1 MLNDKTKIFVALLIL
16 LIVILAILQY
26 FKSSTENASN
36 PIDNAQEISQ
46 SEFSDAEN
54 VVEIEDQT
62 TDIVEVQELEEVLE
76 VEEVVEAEEVT
87 EVVEVE
93 EVVEAEEVTEVV
105 EVEEVEE
112 VVEAEEVKEVVE
124 VEEVV
129 KENLGSFDVVRID
142 RDGVSVLAGR
152 AQPNQKIRIYNED
165 NLIGEGTSDRLGQW
179 VITIDDEIP
188 NEILNLKISTTNENS
203 ENELFSDQ
211 IVTIM
216 PIENLN
222 SQIEPDITDEIILLT
237 QENEASRILS
247 DDPSFLQDES
257 IVNIRTIDYDEEKL
271 ILSGSAEVNTEVNA
285 YIDNKFVGKTL
296 TDNLGKWS
304 LNIDENI
311 VPGDYEIRA
320 DMVDDQDF
328 VIARTSTKFTR
339 LFDGIGDSFQLN
351 KITIEPGD
359 NLWNISR
366 KKYGSGMQYT
376 VIYLA
381 NSNQIVNP
389 DLIFPGQVLMV
400 PGS

>member
-1 MLNDKTKIFVALLIL
+1 MLNNKTKIFGSLLIL

-46 SEFSDAEN
+46 SEVSDAEN

-76 VEEVVEAEEVT
+76 AEEV
-87 EVVEVE
+87 
-93 EVVEAEEVTEVV
+93 AE
-105 EVEEVEE
+105 
-112 VVEAEEVKEVVE
+112 
-124 VEEVV
+124 
-129 KENLGSFDVVRID
+129 ENLGSFDIVRID

-165 NLIGEGTSDRLGQW
+165 NLIGEGTSDRVGQW

-188 NEILNLKISTTNENS
+188 NEILNLKISTTNENL

-222 SQIEPDITDEIILLT
+222 SQIEQDMTDEIILLT

-271 ILSGSAEVNTEVNA
+271 ILSGNAEANTEVNA

-296 TDNLGKWS
+296 TDNFGKWS

-311 VPGDYEIRA
+311 IPGDYEIRA

-328 VIARTSTKFTR
+328 VIARTLTKFTR
-339 LFDGIGDSFQLN
+339 LFDGVDDSFQLN

-389 DLIFPGQVLMV
+389 DLIFPGQVLLV

>member
-1 MLNDKTKIFVALLIL
+1 MLNDKTKIFGVLLIL
-16 LIVILAILQY
+16 LIVILAVLQY
-26 FKSSTENASN
+26 FRSRTENASN
-36 PIDNAQEISQ
+36 PIDNVQEISQ
-46 SEFSDAEN
+46 SEVYVAEQ
-54 VVEIEDQT
+54 VDEIKDQT
-62 TDIVEVQELEEVLE
+62 TDIIEVQE
-76 VEEVVEAEEVT
+76 VEEVVE
-87 EVVEVE
+87 
-93 EVVEAEEVTEVV
+93 
-105 EVEEVEE
+105 
-112 VVEAEEVKEVVE
+112 
-124 VEEVV
+124 
-129 KENLGSFDVVRID
+129 ENLGSFDVVRID

-165 NLIGEGTSDRLGQW
+165 NLIGEGVSDRLGQW
-179 VITIDDEIP
+179 VITIDEEIP

-203 ENELFSDQ
+203 EIEVFSDQ

-222 SQIEPDITDEIILLT
+222 NPIEPDITDEIILLT

-257 IVNIRTIDYDEEKL
+257 VVNIRTIDYDEEKL
-271 ILSGSAEVNTEVNA
+271 ILSGNAEANTEVNA
-285 YIDNKFVGKTL
+285 YIDNKFIGKTL
-296 TDNLGKWS
+296 SDNLGKWS

-311 VPGDYEIRA
+311 IPGDYEIRA

-339 LFDGIGDSFQLN
+339 LFDGIDNSLQLN
-351 KITIEPGD
+351 TITIEPGD

-389 DLIFPGQVLMV
+389 DLIFPGQVLLG
-400 PGS
+400 PGSLFLVSFYSYSEVA

>member
-1 MLNDKTKIFVALLIL
+1 MLNDKTKIFGVLLIL
-16 LIVILAILQY
+16 LIVILAVLQY
-26 FKSSTENASN
+26 FRSRTENASN
-36 PIDNAQEISQ
+36 PINNVQEISQ
-46 SEFSDAEN
+46 AE
-54 VVEIEDQT
+54 VSVAEQVDEIKDQT
-62 TDIVEVQELEEVLE
+62 TDIVEVQEVEEV
-76 VEEVVEAEEVT
+76 VEVVEAEEVI
-87 EVVEVE
+87 EVE
-93 EVVEAEEVTEVV
+93 EVEEVI

-112 VVEAEEVKEVVE
+112 VVE
-124 VEEVV
+124 
-129 KENLGSFDVVRID
+129 ENLGSFDVVRID

-165 NLIGEGTSDRLGQW
+165 NLIGEGISDRLGQW
-179 VITIDDEIP
+179 VITIDEEIP

-203 ENELFSDQ
+203 EIEVFSDQ

-222 SQIEPDITDEIILLT
+222 NPIEPDITDEIILLT

-257 IVNIRTIDYDEEKL
+257 VVNIRTIDYDEEKL
-271 ILSGSAEVNTEVNA
+271 ILSGNAEANTEVNA

-296 TDNLGKWS
+296 SDNLGKWS

-311 VPGDYEIRA
+311 IPGDYEIRA

-339 LFDGIGDSFQLN
+339 LFDGIDNSLQLN
-351 KITIEPGD
+351 TITIEPGD

>member
-1 MLNDKTKIFVALLIL
+1 MLNNKTKIFGALLIL

-36 PIDNAQEISQ
+36 LIDNAQEISQ
-46 SEFSDAEN
+46 SEVSDAEN

-76 VEEVVEAEEVT
+76 AEEV
-87 EVVEVE
+87 
-93 EVVEAEEVTEVV
+93 AE
-105 EVEEVEE
+105 
-112 VVEAEEVKEVVE
+112 
-124 VEEVV
+124 
-129 KENLGSFDVVRID
+129 ENLGSFDIVRID

-165 NLIGEGTSDRLGQW
+165 NLIGEGTSDRVGQW

-188 NEILNLKISTTNENS
+188 NEILNLKIATTNENS

-271 ILSGSAEVNTEVNA
+271 ILSGNAEANTEVNA

-296 TDNLGKWS
+296 TDNFGKWS

-311 VPGDYEIRA
+311 IPGDYEIRA

-328 VIARTSTKFTR
+328 VIARTLTKFTR
-339 LFDGIGDSFQLN
+339 LFDGVDDSFQLN

-389 DLIFPGQVLMV
+389 DLIFPGQVLLV

>member
-87 EVVEVE
+87 EVV
-93 EVVEAEEVTEVV
+93 
-105 EVEEVEE
+105 EVEE

-271 ILSGSAEVNTEVNA
+271 ILSGSAEANTEVNA

>member
-1 MLNDKTKIFVALLIL
+1 MLNDKTKIFGVLLIL
-16 LIVILAILQY
+16 LIVILAVLQY
-26 FKSSTENASN
+26 FRSRTENASN
-36 PIDNAQEISQ
+36 PIDNVQEISQ
-46 SEFSDAEN
+46 AE
-54 VVEIEDQT
+54 VSVAEQVDEIKDQT
-62 TDIVEVQELEEVLE
+62 TDIVEVE
-76 VEEVVEAEEVT
+76 
-87 EVVEVE
+87 
-93 EVVEAEEVTEVV
+93 

-112 VVEAEEVKEVVE
+112 VVEVVEAEEVEE

-129 KENLGSFDVVRID
+129 EVIEVEEVIEENLGSFDVVRID

-165 NLIGEGTSDRLGQW
+165 NLIGEGVSDRLGQW
-179 VITIDDEIP
+179 VITIDEEIP

-203 ENELFSDQ
+203 EIEVFSDQ

-222 SQIEPDITDEIILLT
+222 SPIEPDVTDEIILLT

-257 IVNIRTIDYDEEKL
+257 VVNIRTIDYDEEKL
-271 ILSGSAEVNTEVNA
+271 ILSGNADANTEVNA

-296 TDNLGKWS
+296 SDNLGKWS

-311 VPGDYEIRA
+311 IPGDYEIRA

-339 LFDGIGDSFQLN
+339 LFDGIDNSLQLN
-351 KITIEPGD
+351 TITIEPGD

>member
-1 MLNDKTKIFVALLIL
+1 MLNDKTKIFGVLLIL
-16 LIVILAILQY
+16 LIVILAVLQY
-26 FKSSTENASN
+26 FRSRTENASN
-36 PIDNAQEISQ
+36 PIDNVQEISQ
-46 SEFSDAEN
+46 AE
-54 VVEIEDQT
+54 VSLTEQVDEIKDQT
-62 TDIVEVQELEEVLE
+62 TDIVEVQE
-76 VEEVVEAEEVT
+76 A
-87 EVVEVE
+87 
-93 EVVEAEEVTEVV
+93 
-105 EVEEVEE
+105 
-112 VVEAEEVKEVVE
+112 
-124 VEEVV
+124 
-129 KENLGSFDVVRID
+129 NLGSFDVVRID

-165 NLIGEGTSDRLGQW
+165 NLIGEGVSDRLGQW
-179 VITIDDEIP
+179 VITIDEEIP

-203 ENELFSDQ
+203 EIEVFSDQ

-222 SQIEPDITDEIILLT
+222 SPIEPDVTDEIILLT

-257 IVNIRTIDYDEEKL
+257 VVNIRTIDYDEEKL
-271 ILSGSAEVNTEVNA
+271 ILSGNAEANTEVNA

-296 TDNLGKWS
+296 SDNLGKWS

-311 VPGDYEIRA
+311 IPGDYEIRA

-339 LFDGIGDSFQLN
+339 LFDGIDNSLQLN
-351 KITIEPGD
+351 TITIEPGD

>member
-1 MLNDKTKIFVALLIL
+1 MLNDKTKIFGVLLIL
-16 LIVILAILQY
+16 LIVILAVLQY
-26 FKSSTENASN
+26 FRSRTENASN

-46 SEFSDAEN
+46 SEVSVAEQ
-54 VVEIEDQT
+54 VDEIKDQT
-62 TDIVEVQELEEVLE
+62 TDIVEV
-76 VEEVVEAEEVT
+76 VE
-87 EVVEVE
+87 
-93 EVVEAEEVTEVV
+93 
-105 EVEEVEE
+105 
-112 VVEAEEVKEVVE
+112 
-124 VEEVV
+124 
-129 KENLGSFDVVRID
+129 ENLGSFDVVRID

-165 NLIGEGTSDRLGQW
+165 NLIGEGVSDRLGQW
-179 VITIDDEIP
+179 VITIDEEIP

-203 ENELFSDQ
+203 EIEVFSDQ

-222 SQIEPDITDEIILLT
+222 NPIEPDITDEIILLT

-257 IVNIRTIDYDEEKL
+257 VVNIRTIDYDEEKL
-271 ILSGSAEVNTEVNA
+271 ILSGNAEANTEVNA

-296 TDNLGKWS
+296 SDNLGKWS

-311 VPGDYEIRA
+311 IPGDYEIRA

-339 LFDGIGDSFQLN
+339 LFDGIDNSLQLN
-351 KITIEPGD
+351 TITIEPGD

>member
-1 MLNDKTKIFVALLIL
+1 MLNDKTKIFGVLLIL
-16 LIVILAILQY
+16 LIVILAVLQY
-26 FKSSTENASN
+26 FRSRTENASN
-36 PIDNAQEISQ
+36 PIDNVQEISQ
-46 SEFSDAEN
+46 AE
-54 VVEIEDQT
+54 VSLTEQVDEIKDQT
-62 TDIVEVQELEEVLE
+62 TDIVEVQE
-76 VEEVVEAEEVT
+76 A
-87 EVVEVE
+87 
-93 EVVEAEEVTEVV
+93 
-105 EVEEVEE
+105 
-112 VVEAEEVKEVVE
+112 
-124 VEEVV
+124 
-129 KENLGSFDVVRID
+129 NLGSFDVVRID

-165 NLIGEGTSDRLGQW
+165 NLIGEGVSDRLGQW
-179 VITIDDEIP
+179 VITIDEEIP

-203 ENELFSDQ
+203 EIEVFSDQ

-222 SQIEPDITDEIILLT
+222 SPIEPDVTDEIILLT

-257 IVNIRTIDYDEEKL
+257 VVNIRTIDYDEEKL
-271 ILSGSAEVNTEVNA
+271 ILSGNAEANTEVNA
-285 YIDNKFVGKTL
+285 YIDNKFFGKTL
-296 TDNLGKWS
+296 SDNLGKWS

-311 VPGDYEIRA
+311 IPGDYEIRA

-339 LFDGIGDSFQLN
+339 LFDGIDNRLQLN
-351 KITIEPGD
+351 TITIEPGD

>member
-1 MLNDKTKIFVALLIL
+1 MLNDKTKIFGALLIL
-16 LIVILAILQY
+16 LIVILAVLQY
-26 FKSSTENASN
+26 FRSRTENASN
-36 PIDNAQEISQ
+36 PIDNVQEISQ
-46 SEFSDAEN
+46 AEVSVAEHVN
-54 VVEIEDQT
+54 EIKDQT
-62 TDIVEVQELEEVLE
+62 TDIVEVE
-76 VEEVVEAEEVT
+76 
-87 EVVEVE
+87 
-93 EVVEAEEVTEVV
+93 

-112 VVEAEEVKEVVE
+112 VVEVME
-124 VEEVV
+124 
-129 KENLGSFDVVRID
+129 ENLGSFDVVRID

-165 NLIGEGTSDRLGQW
+165 NLIGEGVSDRLGQW
-179 VITIDDEIP
+179 VITIDEEIP

-203 ENELFSDQ
+203 EIEVFSDQ

-222 SQIEPDITDEIILLT
+222 SPIEPDVTDEIILLT

-247 DDPSFLQDES
+247 DNPSFLQDES
-257 IVNIRTIDYDEEKL
+257 VVNIRTIDYDEEKL
-271 ILSGSAEVNTEVNA
+271 ILSGNAEANTEVNA

-296 TDNLGKWS
+296 SDNLGKWS

-311 VPGDYEIRA
+311 IPGDYEIRA

-339 LFDGIGDSFQLN
+339 LFDGIDNSLQLN
-351 KITIEPGD
+351 TITIEPGD

>member
-1 MLNDKTKIFVALLIL
+1 MLNDKMKIFVALLIL

-46 SEFSDAEN
+46 SEVSDAEN
-54 VVEIEDQT
+54 IVEIEDQT

-76 VEEVVEAEEVT
+76 AEEVI

-93 EVVEAEEVTEVV
+93 EVVE
-105 EVEEVEE
+105 
-112 VVEAEEVKEVVE
+112 
-124 VEEVV
+124 
-129 KENLGSFDVVRID
+129 ENLGSFDVVRID

-222 SQIEPDITDEIILLT
+222 TQIEPDITDEIILLT

>member
-1 MLNDKTKIFVALLIL
+1 MLNDKTKIFGVLLIL
-16 LIVILAILQY
+16 LIVILAVLQY
-26 FKSSTENASN
+26 FRSRTENASN
-36 PIDNAQEISQ
+36 PIDNVQEISQ
-46 SEFSDAEN
+46 AE
-54 VVEIEDQT
+54 VSVAEQVDEIKDQT
-62 TDIVEVQELEEVLE
+62 TDIVEV
-76 VEEVVEAEEVT
+76 VE
-87 EVVEVE
+87 
-93 EVVEAEEVTEVV
+93 
-105 EVEEVEE
+105 
-112 VVEAEEVKEVVE
+112 
-124 VEEVV
+124 
-129 KENLGSFDVVRID
+129 ENLGSFDVVRID

-165 NLIGEGTSDRLGQW
+165 NLIGEGVSDRLGQW
-179 VITIDDEIP
+179 VITIDEEIP

-203 ENELFSDQ
+203 EIEIFSDQ

-222 SQIEPDITDEIILLT
+222 NQIESDITDEIILLT

-257 IVNIRTIDYDEEKL
+257 VVNIRTIDYDEEKL
-271 ILSGSAEVNTEVNA
+271 ILSGNAEANTEVNA

-296 TDNLGKWS
+296 SDNLGKWS

-311 VPGDYEIRA
+311 IPGDYEIRA

-339 LFDGIGDSFQLN
+339 LFDGIDNSLQLN
-351 KITIEPGD
+351 TITIEPGD

>member
-1 MLNDKTKIFVALLIL
+1 MLNNKTKIFGALLIL

-26 FKSSTENASN
+26 FKSRTENASN
-36 PIDNAQEISQ
+36 PIDNVQEISQ
-46 SEFSDAEN
+46 SEVSDAEN

-76 VEEVVEAEEVT
+76 AEEV
-87 EVVEVE
+87 
-93 EVVEAEEVTEVV
+93 AE
-105 EVEEVEE
+105 
-112 VVEAEEVKEVVE
+112 
-124 VEEVV
+124 
-129 KENLGSFDVVRID
+129 ENLGSFDIVRID

-165 NLIGEGTSDRLGQW
+165 NLIGEGTSDRVGQW

-188 NEILNLKISTTNENS
+188 NEILNLKISTTNENL

-222 SQIEPDITDEIILLT
+222 SQIEPDMTDEIILLT

-271 ILSGSAEVNTEVNA
+271 ILSGNAEANTEVNA

-296 TDNLGKWS
+296 TDNFGKWS

-311 VPGDYEIRA
+311 IPGDYEIRA

-328 VIARTSTKFTR
+328 VIARTLTKFTR
-339 LFDGIGDSFQLN
+339 LFDGVDDSFQLN

-389 DLIFPGQVLMV
+389 DLIFPGQVLLV

>member
-1 MLNDKTKIFVALLIL
+1 MLNDKTKIFGVLLIL
-16 LIVILAILQY
+16 LIVILAVLQY
-26 FKSSTENASN
+26 FRSRTENASN
-36 PIDNAQEISQ
+36 PIDNVQEISQ
-46 SEFSDAEN
+46 AE
-54 VVEIEDQT
+54 VSLTEQVDEIKDQT
-62 TDIVEVQELEEVLE
+62 TDIVEVQE
-76 VEEVVEAEEVT
+76 A
-87 EVVEVE
+87 
-93 EVVEAEEVTEVV
+93 
-105 EVEEVEE
+105 
-112 VVEAEEVKEVVE
+112 
-124 VEEVV
+124 
-129 KENLGSFDVVRID
+129 NLGSFDVVRID

-165 NLIGEGTSDRLGQW
+165 NLIGEGVSDRLGQW
-179 VITIDDEIP
+179 VITIDVEIP

-203 ENELFSDQ
+203 EIEVFSDQ

-222 SQIEPDITDEIILLT
+222 SPIEPDVTDEIILLT

-257 IVNIRTIDYDEEKL
+257 VVNIRTIDYDEEKL
-271 ILSGSAEVNTEVNA
+271 ILSGNAEANTEVNA

-296 TDNLGKWS
+296 SDNLGKWS

-311 VPGDYEIRA
+311 IPGDYEIRA

-339 LFDGIGDSFQLN
+339 LFDGIDNRLQLN
-351 KITIEPGD
+351 TITIEPGD